1 MKFKLEN
8 LNTHTRTKITK
19 INGLKMYLKQI
30 KYKTKEELDKEVPDT
45 SAGCGAGEACGKKPV
60 IQEENRV

>member
-30 KYKTKEELDKEVPDT
+30 KYKTKGGKHNKKRLNFICFIEL
-45 SAGCGAGEACGKKPV
+45 
-60 IQEENRV
+60 ILI